1 VDVPADQPFA
11 PWIEELAHEAITGGC
26 ASQPPRYCPDAA
38 VTRGE
43 TALTLTPREYGVLE
57 FLLRHKGDVVTK
69 SEILRS
75 VWDAN
80 YEGDDNV
87 VEVYIG
93 YLRRKVDVPFG
104 VATIETVRGAGYR
117 LLTEAQP

>member
-1 VDVPADQPFA
+1 
-11 PWIEELAHEAITGGC
+11 
-26 ASQPPRYCPDAA
+26 
-38 VTRGE
+38 VTRGQ

-75 VWDAN
+75 VWDSN

-93 YLRRKVDVPFG
+93 YCGARSTSHSGWSPSKRCTALVTGCSPTLLSPNSRRPNPAVP
-104 VATIETVRGAGYR
+104 VAV
-117 LLTEAQP
+117 

>member
-1 VDVPADQPFA
+1 M
-11 PWIEELAHEAITGGC
+11 
-26 ASQPPRYCPDAA
+26 
-38 VTRGE
+38 TRGQ

-75 VWDAN
+75 VWDSN

-104 VATIETVRGAGYR
+104 VVTIETVRGAGYR
-117 LLTEAQP
+117 LLTDARALSLVGRILLCQWQYEGEHRSAGPASLWRSG